1 MGKTL
6 VDTSVVIAL
15 GNQHD
20 VHYQSAITDYNDRQ
34 KQQLRISVVT
44 LSEALV
50 IPARYGTNE
59 FNQISRMLKLTF
71 NDPLDVTNSIASSAV
86 NIRAQSKISLPDAL
100 ILATALEHEMDL
112 WTFDKKL
119 FEIFTARK

>member
-20 VHYQSAITDYNDRQ
+20 VHYQSAITDYSKRE
-34 KQQLRISVVT
+34 KEQLRISVVT

-50 IPARYGTNE
+50 IPARYGANE
-59 FNQISRMLKLTF
+59 FNQISRMLKINF
-71 NDPLDVTNSIASSAV
+71 NDPLDVTNSIASSAA
-86 NIRAQSKISLPDAL
+86 NIRAESKISLPDAL
-100 ILATALEHEMDL
+100 VLATALDHEMDL

>member
-1 MGKTL
+1 VGKTL

-15 GNQHD
+15 SNQHD
-20 VHYQSAITDYNDRQ
+20 VHYQSAITDYNERQ

-71 NDPLDVTNSIASSAV
+71 NDPLDVTNSIASSAA
-86 NIRAQSKISLPDAL
+86 NIRAQSRISLPDAL

-119 FEIFTARK
+119 LEIFTARK